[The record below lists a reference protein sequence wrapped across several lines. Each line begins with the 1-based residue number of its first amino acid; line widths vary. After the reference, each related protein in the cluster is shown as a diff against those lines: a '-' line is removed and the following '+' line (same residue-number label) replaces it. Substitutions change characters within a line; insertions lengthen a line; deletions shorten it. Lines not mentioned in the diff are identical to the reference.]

1 MYTFSP
7 SFSRFIVQREADN
20 DSKEYIC
27 EILKLLDDNFE
38 LNFLNSILKRY
49 NIQKIEDIKL
59 ESLDLLISYVNF
71 ILRDNLIS
79 KNEIQDFSILK
90 RVFRIKEGDFI
101 KFKRFEVNE
110 ILKKEFMRIY
120 SDNFI
125 DENEQLLNLNLQS
138 LFDLSYDEFEHIK
151 KDEVIFS
158 MRQGA
163 DPKDLDIARIPVE
176 FKS

>member
-7 SFSRFIVQREADN
+7 SFSRFLVQIEADN
-20 DSKEYIC
+20 DSKKYIC
-27 EILKLLDDNFE
+27 DILKLLDDKFE
-38 LNFLNSILKRY
+38 LHFFNSILKRY
-49 NIQKIEDIKL
+49 SIQKIEDIKF
-59 ESLDLLISYVNF
+59 ESLDLLIAYTDF
-71 ILRDNLIS
+71 ILKDNIIS
-79 KNEIQDFSILK
+79 EAEIQNFSILK

-110 ILKKEFMRIY
+110 IVKKEFMRIY
-120 SDNFI
+120 SDNLI
-125 DENEQLLNLNLQS
+125 DGNEQLLNLNLQS

-163 DPKDLDIARIPVE
+163 DPKDLDIAKIPVE